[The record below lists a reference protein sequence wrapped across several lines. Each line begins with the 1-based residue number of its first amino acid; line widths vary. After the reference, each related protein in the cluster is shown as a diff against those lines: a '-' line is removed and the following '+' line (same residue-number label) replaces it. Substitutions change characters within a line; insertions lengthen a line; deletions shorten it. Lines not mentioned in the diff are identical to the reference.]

1 MTNIVFI
8 PLAITILLILFYAKK
23 KEKSKIPSIML
34 LITIFY
40 IILTIDLGI
49 NYAASLN
56 IAFNDGISVNG
67 ILSPLFFTEDKFS
80 IVAFKNTYYKSMC
93 SLIGIFI
100 VDVCCV
106 FLAKEK
112 KC

>member
-1 MTNIVFI
+1 MSNIVFI

-23 KEKSKIPSIML
+23 NEKSKILNIIL

-49 NYAASLN
+49 NYAASLS
-56 IAFNDGISVNG
+56 IDYNDGISING

-80 IVAFKNTYYKSMC
+80 IAEFKHIYYKSMYC
-93 SLIGIFI
+93 LIGIFM
-100 VDVCCV
+100 VDICCV
-106 FLAKEK
+106 FLMKEK